1 MTTLFDRLNIRRED
15 RRTVLAAFCVVFL
28 VANAFLLPSLYR
40 NWNAVCA
47 AIEQGES
54 RRERLRAQIAKK
66 PALMAELGQLQK
78 QVELAESAERAELIL
93 RQQSELA
100 EKSGLNIESKRPGLR
115 YAGRAGDL
123 LGEETLTLAFT
134 AGDKELLDFLMST
147 SGERS
152 AVRIRDLDV
161 KPEEPARTKLRGTVT
176 LVASYQKNTS
186 SKTAKSKGKAP

>member
-15 RRTVLAAFCVVFL
+15 RRTVIAALGVAFL
-28 VANAFLLPSLYR
+28 VVNAFVVPSLYR
-40 NWNAVCA
+40 SWNTVNT
-47 AIEQGES
+47 AIDQGES
-54 RRERLRAQIAKK
+54 RRARLQAQIAKK
-66 PALMAELGQLQK
+66 PAIMAELAQLQK

-115 YAGRAGDL
+115 HAGRPGDL

-134 AGDKELLDFLMST
+134 AGEKQLHDFLVST

-152 AVRIRDLDV
+152 AVRIRDLDT
-161 KPEEPARTKLRGTVT
+161 KPEEPARMKLRGTVT

-186 SKTAKSKGKAP
+186 PKTAKPKGKAP

>member
-15 RRTVLAAFCVVFL
+15 RRTVLVAFVVVFL
-28 VANAFLLPSLYR
+28 VANAFILPSLYR
-40 NWNAVCA
+40 SWHTVRV

-54 RRERLRAQIAKK
+54 RRERLQAQIAKK
-66 PALMAELGQLQK
+66 PAIMADLAQLQK
-78 QVELAESAERAELIL
+78 RVELAESAERAELIL

-100 EKSGLNIESKRPGLR
+100 EKSGLNIESKRPGSR
-115 YAGRAGDL
+115 YAGRPGDL

-161 KPEEPARTKLRGTVT
+161 KPEEPARAKLRGTVT
-176 LVASYQKNTS
+176 LVASYKKNTS
-186 SKTAKSKGKAP
+186 SKIAKPKGKAP

>member
-15 RRTVLAAFCVVFL
+15 RRTVLAAVGVVFL
-28 VANAFLLPSLYR
+28 VVNAVLLPSLYR
-40 NWNAVCA
+40 NWNIVRA

-54 RRERLRAQIAKK
+54 RRERLRTQIAKK
-66 PALMAELGQLQK
+66 PALLAELGQLQK

-115 YAGRAGDL
+115 HAGRPGDL

>member
-1 MTTLFDRLNIRRED
+1 MTTLFDRFNIRRED
-15 RRTVLAAFCVVFL
+15 RRTVFAALGVGFL
-28 VANAFLLPSLYR
+28 LVNAFIIPSLYR
-40 NWNAVCA
+40 SWVTLSAT
-47 AIEQGES
+47 IEKDES
-54 RRERLRAQIAKK
+54 RRGRLQAQIDKK
-66 PALMAELGQLQK
+66 PAIMAELGELKK

-115 YAGRAGDL
+115 QVGRAGDL

-134 AGDKELLDFLMST
+134 AGDKELLDFLVNT

-161 KPEEPARTKLRGTVT
+161 KPEEPARAKLRGTVT
-176 LVASYQKNTS
+176 LVATYQKNTS
-186 SKTAKSKGKAP
+186 PKTAKQKGKAQ